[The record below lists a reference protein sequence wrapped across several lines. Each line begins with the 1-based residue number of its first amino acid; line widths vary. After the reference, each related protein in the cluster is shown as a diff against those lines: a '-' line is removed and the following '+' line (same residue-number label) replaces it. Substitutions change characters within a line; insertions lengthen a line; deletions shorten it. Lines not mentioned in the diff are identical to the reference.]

1 MCFNECKIVFF
12 FFSGKVVSSK
22 GGERVKFNGLSERLN
37 KVSAQFVDSIEARN
51 FKLQTSEL
59 NPTLKTSFEKLL
71 SGTNT
76 QHIFEQFGQKFV
88 RLNPNG
94 KQLYV
99 DPILVI
105 GADGVGTKLKI
116 AQNIGKHDTVGIDLV
131 AMSVNDILCN
141 GAKPLTFL
149 DYYACDRFNDNKSV
163 DIVKGI
169 ADGCLL
175 GECSLVGGDPIEL
188 PQIYTKDEYDL
199 AGFAMGVVENGRLLP
214 RVDEIADGDYVI
226 ALPSSGV
233 HSNGFSLVHKVLA
246 KANATYKDP
255 AAFSNSGKTFGE
267 EFLTPTKIYVGPI
280 VALLEEKKIKAIAHI
295 TGGGLLE
302 NIPRVLPKHLAVH
315 LDADK
320 MFIPPIFAWMA
331 NVGEIANDELQR
343 TYNCGIGLILVVSK
357 QYALELESRLKFVL
371 DAKIVGMVKQRKA
384 TEPQVLIDDQKF
396 TARLQSAKN
405 LLVQAK
411 KRVAVLISGNGSN
424 LQALIDATRDTNF
437 GINAEIVLVLSNKS
451 EAYGLKRAENANIP
465 HKTIS
470 HLTFRSCAKPRVE
483 FDRALTAELEKYNV
497 DIVCLAGF
505 MRILSEE
512 FVRRWKGKLINI
524 HPSLLPKYPGLNAQQ
539 QAIEDSP
546 RDTVSGCTIHFVDE
560 GVDTGAIILQ
570 ETVPIYEKDTVDS
583 LTERIHHAEHYAF
596 PHALRLI
603 ASDLVKF

>member
-1 MCFNECKIVFF
+1 MD
-12 FFSGKVVSSK
+12 SSEAPNSK
-22 GGERVKFNGLSERLN
+22 MQ
-37 KVSAQFVDSIEARN
+37 SAQ
-51 FKLQTSEL
+51 L
-59 NPTLKTSFEKLL
+59 NPKLKSHLEKLL
-71 SGTNT
+71 RGTNT
-76 QHIFEQFGQKFV
+76 NHVFEHYGQKFV
-88 RLNPNG
+88 RLNPDG
-94 KQLYV
+94 KRLYN

-116 AQNIGKHDTVGIDLV
+116 AQTIEKHDTVGIDLV

-149 DYYACDRFNDNKSV
+149 DYYACDHFDEEKSV
-163 DIVKGI
+163 NIVKGI

-214 RVDEIADGDYVI
+214 RVDEIADGDYII

-255 AAFSNSGKTFGE
+255 APFSNSGKTFGE
-267 EFLTPTKIYVGPI
+267 EFLTPTKIYVAPI
-280 VALLEEKKIKAIAHI
+280 VPLLGEKKIKAIAHI

-302 NIPRVLPKHLAVH
+302 NIPRVLPDHLSVH

-331 NVGEIANDELQR
+331 GVGNIANTELQR
-343 TYNCGIGLILVVSK
+343 TYNCGIGMVLVVSK
-357 QYALELESRLKFVL
+357 QHALEIESRLKFVL
-371 DAKIVGMVKQRKA
+371 NAKIVGVVKQRKSN
-384 TEPQVLIDDQKF
+384 EPQVIIDDQKF
-396 TARLQSAKN
+396 TASLERTKTILMQP
-405 LLVQAK
+405 K
-411 KRVAVLISGNGSN
+411 KRVGVLISGTGSN

-451 EAYGLKRAENANIP
+451 EAYGLKRAEHANIS

-470 HLTFRSCAKPRVE
+470 HLSFRSCAKPRVE
-483 FDRALTAELEKYNV
+483 FDRALTAELEKHNV

-505 MRILSEE
+505 MRILSED
-512 FVRRWKGKLINI
+512 FVRHWKGKLINI
-524 HPSLLPKYPGLNAQQ
+524 HPSLLPKYPGLNAQK
-539 QAIEDSP
+539 QAFEDSP
-546 RDTVSGCTIHFVDE
+546 RDTVSGCTVHFVDE
-560 GVDTGAIILQ
+560 GVDTGAHIWQ
-570 ETVPIYEKDTVDS
+570 ETVAILQGDTVDT
-583 LTERIHHAEHYAF
+583 LTERIHKAEHYAF
-596 PHALRLI
+596 PHALRLL
-603 ASDLVKF
+603 ANELVKF